1 MSITSITI
9 RLDIGDGNSSTMA
22 GGVSLD
28 GQAPSPMSFA
38 SGTATMSQEDAPTPS
53 TSIALSSDQD
63 TAPTPMSGA
72 GGMAVLISE
81 PPAPSAD
88 MANTGSAASG
98 DQTPPEPEGEPVGAK
113 KAPAKR

>member
-1 MSITSITI
+1 
-9 RLDIGDGNSSTMA
+9 
-22 GGVSLD
+22 
-28 GQAPSPMSFA
+28 
-38 SGTATMSQEDAPTPS
+38 
-53 TSIALSSDQD
+53 
-63 TAPTPMSGA
+63 MSGA
-72 GGMAVLISE
+72 GGMAVSISE